1 MMGTRIHGDGMVL
14 PTKQVVIKIIWRT
27 GTILRPLEWQNKIIM
42 KVKELL
48 KVLYDDGWLDKTQK
62 GSHLQLIHEIKE
74 GKVTVP
80 IHGGDIPKGTLNSIL
95 KQAGLK

>member
-1 MMGTRIHGDGMVL
+1 
-14 PTKQVVIKIIWRT
+14 
-27 GTILRPLEWQNKIIM
+27 M

-48 KVLYDDGWLDKTQK
+48 TLLKKDGWIVKSQK
-62 GSHLQLIHEIKE
+62 GSHQQMTHPDKP

-80 IHGGDIPKGTLNSIL
+80 IHGGDIAKGTLNSIL

>member
-1 MMGTRIHGDGMVL
+1 M
-14 PTKQVVIKIIWRT
+14 
-27 GTILRPLEWQNKIIM
+27 M

-48 KVLYDDGWLDKTQK
+48 KVLYDDGWLDKTQR
-62 GSHLQLIHEIKE
+62 GSHLQLINEIKE